1 MNDES
6 TNEPIRVIKA
16 ARRDNWI
23 IILFLILVLIGS
35 ICFAQWKSDSY
46 MHPNPKTYVYT
57 WKDVDLSVSQL
68 NYDNAISIIE
78 SVIIKKY
85 PSDSYAYNYLGTLN
99 RRLGNF
105 KEAEKA
111 YQKAYDF
118 FPSEE
123 NKRLLDAIQA
133 KNQSKP

>member
-1 MNDES
+1 MVRS
-6 TNEPIRVIKA
+6 
-16 ARRDNWI
+16 
-23 IILFLILVLIGS
+23 
-35 ICFAQWKSDSY
+35 
-46 MHPNPKTYVYT
+46 PNPKTYVYT

>member
-1 MNDES
+1 
-6 TNEPIRVIKA
+6 
-16 ARRDNWI
+16 
-23 IILFLILVLIGS
+23 
-35 ICFAQWKSDSY
+35 
-46 MHPNPKTYVYT
+46 
-57 WKDVDLSVSQL
+57 
-68 NYDNAISIIE
+68 
-78 SVIIKKY
+78 
-85 PSDSYAYNYLGTLN
+85 
-99 RRLGNF
+99 LGNF